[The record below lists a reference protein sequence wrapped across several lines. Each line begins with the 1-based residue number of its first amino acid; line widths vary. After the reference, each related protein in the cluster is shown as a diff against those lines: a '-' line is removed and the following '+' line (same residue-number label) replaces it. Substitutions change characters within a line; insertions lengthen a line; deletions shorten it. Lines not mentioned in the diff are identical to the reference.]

1 MIEQNFRQIWDQLR
15 GKKPR
20 LDFFLEE
27 TRIRGLRGISDL
39 SVRLSYPVSV
49 LAGPNACGKT
59 TVLFAFACAY
69 RVPQSGIKDFVP
81 STMFPDFKTR
91 QSEHPSDHPIQTSLE
106 YYYVDSGERNQMR
119 WARTK
124 KGWNRSFL
132 GLKRG
137 RQPERPVYLRTL
149 TNLSNP
155 SEVRSGL
162 KLGSRQDLEQEEIT
176 ADLLV
181 FAQRVLPLRYKKIT
195 SLRSRGK
202 DVLFAE
208 REDGNNPT
216 YSEFHMSAGERAILR
231 LSREISRMSDG
242 LILIDEI
249 EAGLHPFTQ
258 QQLMLELQR
267 LALRNDLQIVVTTHS
282 PVILDAVPTEG
293 RIFLERSIDNVTVS
307 PPYRDVI
314 QKAFYGRAL
323 DKLYVLCEDELA
335 EALLRGVFDVLNPR
349 LSLSSADVEVGR
361 DTGKEEFPQH
371 VRALAKFNQLDE
383 FVFVLDGD
391 ARQLEVAVRN
401 AASEY
406 GKPIRLLFLPGLLRP
421 ESWVWDCLSRRAEE
435 YAELLG
441 QAPATLREMQRR
453 IAQIFDGAADTPR
466 NIARGRLAVLADD
479 LARTQKELCRIVGR
493 REAERDDS
501 EMQGFL
507 QELERTIESWRNE
520 RGLTS

>member
-1 MIEQNFRQIWDQLR
+1 MFEQSFRQVWEQLR

-27 TRIRGLRGISDL
+27 ARIRGLRGISDL
-39 SVRLSYPVSV
+39 SLRLSYPVSV

-59 TVLFAFACAY
+59 TVLFALACAY
-69 RVPQSGIKDFVP
+69 RVPESGVKDFVP
-81 STMFPDFKTR
+81 STMFPDFKTKNK
-91 QSEHPSDHPIQTSLE
+91 EHPSDQPIQTSLE
-106 YYYVDSGERNQMR
+106 FYYVDAGQRNQMR

-132 GLKRG
+132 GLQQG

-155 SEVRSGL
+155 SEVRSVL
-162 KLGSRQDLEQEEIT
+162 KLGSRLDLEQEEIT

-195 SLRSRGK
+195 SLHSRGK

-208 REDGNNPT
+208 RENGNNLM

-231 LSREISRMSDG
+231 LSREISQMSNG
-242 LILIDEI
+242 LVLIDEI

-282 PVILDAVPTEG
+282 QVVLDAVPAEG
-293 RIFLERSIDNVTVS
+293 RIFLERSVDNVTLS
-307 PPYRDVI
+307 PPYRDII

-335 EALLRGVFDVLNPR
+335 EALLRGVLDVLSPR
-349 LSLSSADVEVGR
+349 LALSSSDVEVGR
-361 DTGKEEFPQH
+361 DTGKEEFRQH

-391 ARQLEVAVRN
+391 ARQLEEAVRK
-401 AASEY
+401 AARDY
-406 GKPIRLLFLPGLLRP
+406 GQPIWLLFLPGVLRP
-421 ESWVWDCLSRRAEE
+421 ESWVWDCLSQRAEE

-441 QAPATLREMQRR
+441 QTSPTLREMQRR
-453 IAQIFDGAADTPR
+453 IAQVFEGAADTPR

-479 LARTQKELCRIVGR
+479 LTRTQPELCRIVGR
-493 REAERDDS
+493 REAERGGS
-501 EMQGFL
+501 EMQAFL
-507 QELERTIESWRNE
+507 QDLERIIGLWRKE
-520 RGLTS
+520 RGLVG